1 MKNDVCEKLCFS
13 VGCSSS
19 GIILT
24 LLLIKKA
31 VKYLMM
37 GVQCT
42 CLVCFQVLSCPVIVE
57 DSSVAT

>member
-37 GVQCT
+37 GVQS
-42 CLVCFQVLSCPVIVE
+42 LAF
-57 DSSVAT
+57 